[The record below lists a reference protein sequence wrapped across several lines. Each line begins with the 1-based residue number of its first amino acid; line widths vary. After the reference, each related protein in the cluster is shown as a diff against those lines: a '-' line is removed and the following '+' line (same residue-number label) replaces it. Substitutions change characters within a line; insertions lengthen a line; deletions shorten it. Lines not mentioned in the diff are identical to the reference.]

1 MLKEDIKQAHPLLK
15 LILPL
20 ELALITYIAPIQLKI
35 SIALVV
41 TILVYM
47 FLDYAQKLGTLV
59 YIVMLSIGYSI
70 TAILAHAS
78 LIQWFYGLLNFVLI
92 SLILILF
99 IVLIE
104 PYDMDYFAVKL
115 RFWSR
120 HYIVLRTTLIVFKT
134 LLRDVAEA
142 MAAVK
147 AKHRGRLVG
156 LSSLRYTI
164 KMIIASMVTANMRI
178 LELAE
183 MLQLYP
189 PKPIVK
195 TYNVKPLVY
204 VNVTL
209 LVILALLLTRI
220 TIGA

>member
-1 MLKEDIKQAHPLLK
+1 MKEDIKQAHPLLK
-15 LILPL
+15 LILLL

-35 SIALVV
+35 SIALIIV
-41 TILVYM
+41 ILLYM
-47 FLDYAQKLGTLV
+47 FLDYAQRLGIIV
-59 YIVMLSIGYSI
+59 YIMMLSTGYSI

-78 LIQWFYGLLNFVLI
+78 LTQWFYGLLNFVLI
-92 SLILILF
+92 SLIPTLF
-99 IVLIE
+99 VVLIE

-120 HYIVLRTTLIVFKT
+120 HYMVLRTTLIVFKT

-156 LSSLRYTI
+156 LSSLRYII
-164 KMIIASMVTANMRI
+164 KMIVASMVTANMRI

-189 PKPIVK
+189 PKPVVR
-195 TYNVKPLVY
+195 TYNVKPLIY
-204 VNVTL
+204 VNVIL
-209 LVILALLLTRI
+209 LMILALLLTSL
-220 TIGA
+220 TIRV

>member
-1 MLKEDIKQAHPLLK
+1 MKENIKQAHPLLK

-20 ELALITYIAPIQLKI
+20 ELALIAYLAPIQLKV
-35 SIALVV
+35 SIAFVIA
-41 TILVYM
+41 ILVYM
-47 FLDYAQKLGTLV
+47 FLDHAQKLGTLV
-59 YIVMLSIGYSI
+59 YITMLSIGYSI
-70 TAILAHAS
+70 TAILAHVS
-78 LIQWFYGLLNFVLI
+78 LVQWFYGLLNFVLI
-92 SLILILF
+92 SLILVLF
-99 IVLIE
+99 VVLIE
-104 PYDMDYFAVKL
+104 PYDMDYFAIRL
-115 RFWSR
+115 RFWSK
-120 HYIVLRTTLIVFKT
+120 HYLILRTTLIVFKT

-156 LSSLRYTI
+156 LSSLRYTA

-189 PKPIVK
+189 PKPIIK
-195 TYNVKPLVY
+195 AYNVKPLVY
-204 VNVTL
+204 VDATL
-209 LVILALLLTRI
+209 LVILALLLTNL

>member
-1 MLKEDIKQAHPLLK
+1 MKENIKQAHPLLK

-20 ELALITYIAPIQLKI
+20 ELALIAYLVPIQLKV
-35 SIALVV
+35 SIAFVIA
-41 TILVYM
+41 ILVYM

-59 YIVMLSIGYSI
+59 YITVLSIGYSI
-70 TAILAHAS
+70 TAILAHVS
-78 LIQWFYGLLNFVLI
+78 LVQWFYGLLNFVLI
-92 SLILILF
+92 SLILVLF
-99 IVLIE
+99 VVLIE
-104 PYDMDYFAVKL
+104 PYDIDYFAIRL
-115 RFWSR
+115 RFWSK
-120 HYIVLRTTLIVFKT
+120 HYLILRTTLIVFKT

-156 LSSLRYTI
+156 LSSLRYTT

-189 PKPIVK
+189 PKPIIK
-195 TYNVKPLVY
+195 AYNVKPLVY

-209 LVILALLLTRI
+209 LVILALLLTNL